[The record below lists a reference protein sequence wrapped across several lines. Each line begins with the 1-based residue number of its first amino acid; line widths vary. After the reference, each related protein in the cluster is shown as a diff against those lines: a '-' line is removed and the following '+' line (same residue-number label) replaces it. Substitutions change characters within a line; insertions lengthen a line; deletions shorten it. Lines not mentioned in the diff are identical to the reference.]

1 MKFTRFFLSS
11 RRRHTRCALV
21 TGVQTCALPIWV
33 VPKAAVTRT
42 YPVLEKFGLVWVWMG
57 QKAAD
62 PAKLPNFD
70 FMDDTRWTYVKGH
83 IHGSGYS
90 ELFTDNILDLGHAA
104 FLHTGLSAPAFTIGK
119 RHVFQDGDTVWSNV
133 SHPNDFI
140 SDIMN
145 NMFNSHGKRFDA
157 WTDVQWTAPGSMSL
171 LSYYAE
177 PGTPK
182 EDGHMH
188 TSIHVMTPDRKS
200 T

>member
-83 IHGSGYS
+83 IHGSGYY

-119 RHVFQDGDTVWSNV
+119 RHVFQDRS
-133 SHPNDFI
+133 
-140 SDIMN
+140 
-145 NMFNSHGKRFDA
+145 
-157 WTDVQWTAPGSMSL
+157 
-171 LSYYAE
+171 E
-177 PGTPK
+177 
-182 EDGHMH
+182 EH
-188 TSIHVMTPDRKS
+188 TSELQSLMRISYAVFCLNKKNVTVHSILLHKQDYQRKQNITS
-200 T
+200 QINH

>member
-1 MKFTRFFLSS
+1 MSSLDIVIFILYFIIFFFFKQKTAYEMRISDWSS
-11 RRRHTRCALV
+11 DVCSSDL
-21 TGVQTCALPIWV
+21 
-33 VPKAAVTRT
+33 
-42 YPVLEKFGLVWVWMG
+42 
-57 QKAAD
+57 KAAD

-83 IHGSGYS
+83 IHGSGYY

-145 NMFNSHGKRFDA
+145 NMFNSHGKR
-157 WTDVQWTAPGSMSL
+157 L
-171 LSYYAE
+171 
-177 PGTPK
+177 
-182 EDGHMH
+182 
-188 TSIHVMTPDRKS
+188 DRK
-200 T
+200 